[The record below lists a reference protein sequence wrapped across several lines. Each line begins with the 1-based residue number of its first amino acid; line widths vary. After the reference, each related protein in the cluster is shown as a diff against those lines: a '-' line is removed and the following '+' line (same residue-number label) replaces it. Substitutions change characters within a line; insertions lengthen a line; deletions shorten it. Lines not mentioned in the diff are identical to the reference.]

1 VTLKKFSKII
11 ILSLSLMFALTLFT
25 GVKVSADTPYKTF
38 TQDGYGRFVETQTA
52 YTPLTSIIKF
62 GDLEF
67 VGASDIKIGKDGLV
81 YVSDTGN
88 KRILVG
94 TTDGKLVKVIGEGVL
109 DTPKGIFV
117 TEDGKV
123 YAADEKKEKVFV
135 FSKDGELLNEYSK
148 PDSPLFGKGSVFKP
162 QKLVVDKRGNIYV
175 ISQGNY
181 NGIIQLS
188 SSGKGNF
195 LGYFGANP
203 TKVTPLTI
211 FRKAIFTEEQ
221 LSKMTK
227 IIPATAANLT
237 IDEKGL
243 IYTVTQG
250 DNLQTLKKLN
260 MAGTNIIY
268 PDVYDFFPAAV
279 AAGPIDNIFVASKD
293 GWIYEY
299 NSEGSL
305 LFLFGGTDD
314 GRQRVG
320 LFKAVS
326 GIAIDSNQRVYV
338 LDSEANKIEVFKK
351 TEFTDIVHKSI
362 ELYQNGRYAESKGP
376 WTEVLR
382 MNSMFDYANLGMG
395 EALYKEGNY
404 KEALEAYRLAKYKPG
419 YSDAFW
425 EIRNVWMKE
434 NIIYIILGL
443 FALYVLSKLVK
454 FVDRKKKILKPFRS
468 LRARLLSVKILRELN
483 FIWYF
488 IKHPID
494 GYYGIKREGKVSYLS
509 ANILIFIFL
518 VIAMVNKYGSG
529 FIFSTVREGRYN
541 LGGDVLQL
549 IAVFL
554 MLVICNYLVCTINEG
569 EGRFK
574 DIYCGLVYSFAP
586 YFMFKPFIIAA
597 SNVLTLNESFLLS
610 FANFVVYAWVAIL
623 VVMMIKQI
631 NDYTLGETFKII
643 GLTIFTILIATLIIF
658 IVYVLVSQV
667 IDFITSI
674 YREAVYR
681 IENK

>member
-1 VTLKKFSKII
+1 
-11 ILSLSLMFALTLFT
+11 MFALTLFN
-25 GVKVSADTPYKTF
+25 GVKVSADTPYITL

-52 YTPLTSIIKF
+52 YTPLSSIIKF

-67 VGASDIKIGKDGLV
+67 TGASDIKIGKDGYV

-88 KRILVG
+88 KRVIVG
-94 TTDGKLVKVIGEGVL
+94 TTDGKLIKVIGEGVL

-117 TEDGKV
+117 TEDGNV
-123 YAADEKKEKVFV
+123 YVADEKKEKVFS
-135 FSKDGELLNEYSK
+135 FSKDGVLLKEYSK
-148 PDSPLFGKGSVFKP
+148 PDSPLFGKSAVFKP
-162 QKLVVDKRGNIYV
+162 QKLVVDKRGNLYV

-188 SSGKGNF
+188 SADEGNF

-227 IIPATAANLT
+227 IVPATPSNLA

-243 IYTVTQG
+243 VYTVTQG

-260 MAGTNIIY
+260 MAGNNIIH
-268 PDVYDFFPAAV
+268 PDVYDYFPAAV
-279 AAGPIDNIFVASKD
+279 TTGPIENIFVVSKD

-320 LFKAVS
+320 LFKSVS
-326 GIAIDSNQRVYV
+326 GIAIDSKQRVYV
-338 LDSEANKIEVFKK
+338 LDAEANKIEVFKK

-376 WTEVLR
+376 WSEVLR

-404 KEALEAYRLAKYKPG
+404 KEALEAYKLAKYKLG
-419 YSDAFW
+419 YSDSFW

-434 NIIYIILGL
+434 NVIYIILGL
-443 FALYVLSKLVK
+443 MVLYVLSKIIK
-454 FVDRKKKILKPFRS
+454 FLDRRKKILSPFRK
-468 LRARLLSVKILRELN
+468 LRSKILSVKLLRELN
-483 FIWYF
+483 FMWYF
-488 IKHPID
+488 IKHPLD
-494 GYYGIKREGKVSYLS
+494 GYYGIKRERKTSYLA
-509 ANILIFIFL
+509 ANIWIFIFM
-518 VIAMVNKYGSG
+518 VIAMVSKYGSG
-529 FIFSTVREGRYN
+529 FIFRTVMEGRYN
-541 LGGDVLQL
+541 LGSDILKLV
-549 IAVFL
+549 VMFL

-574 DIYCGLVYSFAP
+574 DIYCGFVYSFAP
-586 YFMFKPFIIAA
+586 YFIFKPFIIAA
-597 SNVLTLNESFLLS
+597 SNVLTLNEGFLLS
-610 FANFVVYAWVAIL
+610 FANFVVYAWVVIL

-643 GLTIFTILIATLIIF
+643 LLTAFTILIAALIIF

-667 IDFITSI
+667 VDFVTSI

-681 IENK
+681 IEN

>member
-1 VTLKKFSKII
+1 
-11 ILSLSLMFALTLFT
+11 MFALTLFT
-25 GVKVSADTPYKTF
+25 GVKVSADTPYITL
-38 TQDGYGRFVETQTA
+38 TEDGYGRLVETQTA
-52 YTPLTSIIKF
+52 YTPLLSIVKF
-62 GDLEF
+62 GDLDF
-67 VGASDIKIGKDGLV
+67 TNASDIKIDRDGLI

-94 TTDGKLVKVIGEGVL
+94 TLDGELVRVIGEGVL
-109 DTPKGIFV
+109 EVPKGIFITDEGV
-117 TEDGKV
+117 V
-123 YAADEKKEKVFV
+123 YVADEKKEKVFA
-135 FSKDGELLNEYSK
+135 FSKEGILLNEYSK
-148 PDSPLFGKGSVFKP
+148 PDSPLFGKGVTFKP
-162 QKLVVDKRGNIYV
+162 QKVVVDKRGNLYV

-188 SSGKGNF
+188 SADEGNF
-195 LGYFGANP
+195 LGYFGANDA
-203 TKVTPLTI
+203 KVTPLTV

-227 IIPATAANLT
+227 IIPATASNLS
-237 IDEKGL
+237 IDKKGL

-250 DNLQTLKKLN
+250 DNIRTLKKLN
-260 MAGTNIIY
+260 MAGNNIIT
-268 PDVYDFFPAAV
+268 PGWYDDFPSAV
-279 AAGPIDNIFVASKD
+279 TTGPIDNIFVVSKD

-299 NSEGSL
+299 NSEGDL

-320 LFKAVS
+320 LFKSAS
-326 GIAIDSNQRVYV
+326 GIA
-338 LDSEANKIEVFKK
+338 LDSQQKIYVVDSELNKIEVFKK
-351 TEFTDIVHKSI
+351 TEFTNIVHKSI
-362 ELYQNGRYAESKGP
+362 EMYQNGRYAESKEP

-382 MNSMFDYANLGMG
+382 MNSMFNYANLGMG

-404 KEALEAYRLAKYKPG
+404 KEALEYFRLANYKLG
-419 YSDAFW
+419 YSDSFW

-434 NIIYIILGL
+434 NIIFIILGL
-443 FALYVLSKLVK
+443 IALYILSKIIK
-454 FVDRKKKILKPFRS
+454 FIDRKKKVLEPVRKLRLK
-468 LRARLLSVKILRELN
+468 LLGVKLLRELN
-483 FIWYF
+483 FLWYF

-494 GYYGIKREGKVSYLS
+494 GYYGIKREGKTSYLA
-509 ANILIFIFL
+509 ANILFFIFL
-518 VIAMVNKYGSG
+518 VIEMVNKYGSG
-529 FIFSTVREGRYN
+529 FIFRTVMEGRYE
-541 LGGDVLQL
+541 LGADIIKV
-549 IAVFL
+549 IVIFL
-554 MLVICNYLVCTINEG
+554 MVVICNYLVCTINDG

-574 DIYCGLVYSFAP
+574 DIYCGLIYSFAP

-631 NDYTLGETFKII
+631 NDYKLGETFKII
-643 GLTIFTILIATLIIF
+643 LLTLFTILIATLVMF

-667 IDFITSI
+667 IDFVVSI

-681 IENK
+681 IEGR